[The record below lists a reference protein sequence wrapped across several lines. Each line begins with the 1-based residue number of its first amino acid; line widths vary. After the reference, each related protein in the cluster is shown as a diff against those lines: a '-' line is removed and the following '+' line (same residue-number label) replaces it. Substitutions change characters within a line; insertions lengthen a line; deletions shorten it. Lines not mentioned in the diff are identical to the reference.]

1 MTIIF
6 SVIAVIAIIVAI
18 ICATTEKKIDNA
30 TKEANEKIA
39 AENEELNNKNSELK
53 RVLAEQQKELS
64 DTLVDFLQEEENF
77 NKIIS
82 TKQDQLN
89 SIQDNIKKTLENQKN
104 LSEQAFQSWWELL
117 EKDYQEKEEEYKKLI
132 QALKIAYSNEQ
143 ANLIEEANQYRKDL
157 DKIRTT
163 RDAAVEAQ
171 KKEKEIKDKL
181 SFYCLPI
188 DKDDLE
194 DIQKLEKTKMN
205 LHKPRILSMLIWS
218 TYFQKPMATL
228 CNNIL
233 GTSPVVGIYKIT
245 NQKTNECYIGQ
256 ASSSVADRWKQHAKH
271 GLGIDMPANNKLYK
285 AMMADGIWNFSW
297 ELLEKCPKEQ
307 LNEKEKFYIDLY
319 QSYYY
324 GYNSNAGISKK

>member
-6 SVIAVIAIIVAI
+6 GIIAAIAIIVAI
-18 ICATTEKKIDNA
+18 ICATVKKKFDKATEEANQQIVTINKQLTEKNSSLR
-30 TKEANEKIA
+30 EASNR
-39 AENEELNNKNSELK
+39 LNNEVVSLSSKKKSIEESILIEEEQLERLQQSVKNSLTN
-53 RVLAEQQKELS
+53 QQKLS
-64 DTLVDFLQEEENF
+64 Q
-77 NKIIS
+77 
-82 TKQDQLN
+82 
-89 SIQDNIKKTLENQKN
+89 
-104 LSEQAFQSWWELL
+104 QAFDSWWDLL
-117 EKDYQEKEEEYKKLI
+117 EKDYQEKETEYKELVQI
-132 QALKIAYSNEQ
+132 LRTAYANEQ
-143 ANLIEEANQYRKDL
+143 ENLMAEADQCRKDL
-157 DKIRTT
+157 DKIRAT
-163 RDAAVEAQ
+163 RDAAIEAQ
-171 KKEKEIKDKL
+171 KKEKEIKDRL

-218 TYFQKPMATL
+218 TYFQKPMTTL

-271 GLGIDMPANNKLYK
+271 GLGIDMPVNNKLYK

-324 GYNSNAGISKK
+324 GYNSNAGISKESKE